1 VGAGL
6 PGIRRL
12 TRAELPADTTA
23 LARFLIG
30 RLLVRE
36 LDGERLVG
44 RIVETEAYLVGD
56 AASHAF
62 RGRTA
67 RNGAM
72 FLERGH
78 AYVYF
83 IYGIFFM
90 LNVSAEAAGVG
101 AGVLFRAI
109 EPLAGVERMRALRGG
124 ARDVDIGRGPGRL
137 ASALAID
144 RSLDGVDLCAKGPL
158 WLGDDGAAVP
168 AIGES
173 VRIGIT
179 KDADRVLRFFVPG
192 SRHVS
197 GPARL
202 RAYAPGQVSERR

>member
-1 VGAGL
+1 VGL
-6 PGIRRL
+6 RRI
-12 TRAELPADTTA
+12 TRVELPIDTTA
-23 LARFLIG
+23 LARFLVG
-30 RLLVRE
+30 KLLVRE
-36 LDGERLVG
+36 LPPDRLVG

-56 AASHAF
+56 AASHAY
-62 RGRTA
+62 RGRTK

-83 IYGIFFM
+83 IYGTSFM
-90 LNVSAEAAGVG
+90 LNVSAEARGTG

-109 EPLAGVERMRALRGG
+109 EPLSGIERMRDLRGG
-124 ARDVDIGRGPGRL
+124 ATDAELARGPGRL
-137 ASALAID
+137 AKAIAVD
-144 RSLDGVDLCAKGPL
+144 FTLDGLDMCAAGPL

-179 KDADRVLRFFVPG
+179 KEADRVLRFYVPG
-192 SRHVS
+192 SRFVS

-202 RAYAPGQVSERR
+202 RG